1 MKLLTLRIESN
12 LTKISIIIPTI
23 NEANNLPLLLSDLS
37 IIQKVGEI
45 IIVDCGSKD
54 KTIDVA
60 NIYGAK
66 VYKSKERNRGLQLD
80 LGAKNSKGEW
90 LIFLHADTR
99 LTNDW
104 FIKIKSVLKR
114 DKNFIYYFKF
124 KLNDKKKIYRVL
136 EILVNF
142 RSRYLK
148 QPYGDQGLIIHKS
161 IYLKNNGFRKIPLM
175 EDVDFFRRLKNKED
189 LKQLNLP
196 IFTSSRKWERT
207 NIFLQAL
214 KNWNFRR
221 RWLKGES
228 TKSIYSEYYKK

>member
-1 MKLLTLRIESN
+1 MS
-12 LTKISIIIPTI
+12 KISVIIPTI

-37 IIQKVGEI
+37 IIQKEEEI
-45 IIVDCGSKD
+45 LIVDCGSED
-54 KTIDVA
+54 KTIDIA

-80 LGAKNSKGEW
+80 IGAKNSNGDW

-104 FIKIKSVLKR
+104 FTKIKSVLKR
-114 DKNFIYYFKF
+114 DKNYIYFFKF
-124 KLNDKKKIYRVL
+124 KINDKKIIYRVL
-136 EILVNF
+136 EIIVNF
-142 RSRYLK
+142 RSKYFK
-148 QPYGDQGLIIHKS
+148 QPYGDQGLIIHRS
-161 IYLKNNGFRKIPLM
+161 IYLKNNGFRNIPLM
-175 EDVDFFRRLKNKED
+175 EDVDFIRRLKNKKD

-196 IFTSSRKWERT
+196 IFTSARKWERT
-207 NIFLQAL
+207 NILLQAL

-228 TKSIYSEYYKK
+228 TKSIYSDYYKK

>member
-1 MKLLTLRIESN
+1 MS
-12 LTKISIIIPTI
+12 KISIIIPTI

-37 IIQKVGEI
+37 IIQKEGEI
-45 IIVDCGSKD
+45 LIVDCGSED

-66 VYKSKERNRGLQLD
+66 VYKSKERNRGLQLEM
-80 LGAKNSKGEW
+80 GAKNSKEEW

-99 LTNDW
+99 LTHDW
-104 FIKIKSVLKR
+104 FTKIKTVLKA
-114 DKNFIYYFKF
+114 DKNYIYYFKF
-124 KLNDKKKIYRVL
+124 RINNKKILYRVL

-142 RSRYLK
+142 RSKYFK
-148 QPYGDQGLIIHKS
+148 QPYGDQGLLIHKS

-175 EDVDFFRRLKNKED
+175 EDIDFFRRLNNKKY

-228 TKSIYSEYYKK
+228 TKSIYSDYYKK

>member
-1 MKLLTLRIESN
+1 MS
-12 LTKISIIIPTI
+12 KISIIIPTI

-37 IIQKVGEI
+37 IIQKQGEI
-45 IIVDCGSKD
+45 IIVDGGSKD

-80 LGAKNSKGEW
+80 MGAKEAKGDW
-90 LIFLHADTR
+90 FIFLHADIR

-104 FIKIKSVLKR
+104 FRKINSVLKG
-114 DKNFIYYFKF
+114 DKNYIYYFKF
-124 KLNDKKKIYRVL
+124 KINNKKIIFRVL
-136 EILVNF
+136 EFLVNL
-142 RSRYLK
+142 RSQFLR
-148 QPYGDQGLIIHKS
+148 QPYGDQGLMIHRTT
-161 IYLKNNGFRKIPLM
+161 YFKNNGFRKIPLM
-175 EDVDFFRRLKNKED
+175 EDVDFLRRLKNKKD

-196 IFTSSRKWERT
+196 IFISSRKWERT

-228 TKSIYSEYYKK
+228 TESIYSDYYKK

>member
-1 MKLLTLRIESN
+1 MP
-12 LTKISIIIPTI
+12 KISIIIPTI

-37 IIQKVGEI
+37 IINEDGEI
-45 IIVDCGSKD
+45 LIVDCGSED
-54 KTIDVA
+54 KTVDIA

-66 VYKSKERNRGLQLD
+66 VYESKERNRGLQLD
-80 LGAKNSKGEW
+80 MGAKKSKGEW

-99 LTNDW
+99 LTHDW
-104 FIKIKSVLKR
+104 FTKLKSFLKEDR
-114 DKNFIYYFKF
+114 NFIYYFQF
-124 KLNDKKKIYRVL
+124 KINDKKIIFRVL

-142 RSRYLK
+142 RSQYFK
-148 QPYGDQGLIIHKS
+148 QPYGDQGLIIHRS

-175 EDVDFFRRLKNKED
+175 EDVDFLKRLKTKKN

-207 NIFLQAL
+207 NIFFQAF

-228 TKSIYSEYYKK
+228 TKSIYSDYYKNY

>member
-1 MKLLTLRIESN
+1 MS
-12 LTKISIIIPTI
+12 KISIIIPTI

-37 IIQKVGEI
+37 DIQKKGEI
-45 IIVDCGSKD
+45 IIVDCGSED

-66 VYKSKERNRGLQLD
+66 VFKSEERNRGLQLD
-80 LGAKNSKGEW
+80 IGAKNSKGDW

-99 LTNDW
+99 LTHDW
-104 FIKIKSVLKR
+104 LKKINLVLKG
-114 DKNFIYYFKF
+114 DKNYIYNFTFKI
-124 KLNDKKKIYRVL
+124 NHKKIIYRVL

-142 RSRYLK
+142 RSQYFK
-148 QPYGDQGLIIHKS
+148 QPYGDQGLIIHRT
-161 IYLKNNGFRKIPLM
+161 IYFKNNGFRRIPIM
-175 EDVDFFRRLKNKED
+175 EDIDFLRRLNKKKD

-196 IFTSSRKWERT
+196 IFISSRKWERT

-214 KNWNFRR
+214 KNWKFRR

>member
-1 MKLLTLRIESN
+1 

-37 IIQKVGEI
+37 IIHKEGEI
-45 IIVDCGSKD
+45 IIVDCGSED
-54 KTIDVA
+54 KTIDLA

-80 LGAKNSKGEW
+80 MGAKNSKGEW

-99 LTNDW
+99 LTHDW
-104 FIKIKSVLKR
+104 YSKINSIYKG
-114 DKNFIYYFKF
+114 DKNYIYYFKF
-124 KLNDKKKIYRVL
+124 KINHKKIIYRVL
-136 EILVNF
+136 EVLVNF
-142 RSRYLK
+142 RSQYLK
-148 QPYGDQGLIIHKS
+148 QPYGDQGLIIHRD
-161 IYLKNNGFRKIPLM
+161 IYFKNNGFRKMPLM
-175 EDVDFFRRLKNKED
+175 EDVDFLRRLNNKRD

-196 IFTSSRKWERT
+196 IFISSRKWERT
-207 NIFLQAL
+207 NIFSQAL

-228 TKSIYSEYYKK
+228 TKSIYSEYYKND